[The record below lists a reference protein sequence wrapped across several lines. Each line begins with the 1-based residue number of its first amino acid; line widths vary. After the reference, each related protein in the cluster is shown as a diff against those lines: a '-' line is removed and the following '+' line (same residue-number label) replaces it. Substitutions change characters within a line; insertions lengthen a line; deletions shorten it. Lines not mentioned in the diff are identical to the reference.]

1 MGRRKGARKQMN
13 ISNIGIYDF
22 DESVVASGLPMMAE
36 YDEKWFKNEV
46 ELLAKCAD
54 ITSNPHFNRACKL
67 ASNPAG
73 SGHCNFLSGITVSM
87 NVTATVKWWEQF
99 QRYHFKQITSSA
111 STMHR
116 LRQMMQNGTIKFNK
130 NTAPAVIAPFMDMV
144 HDASITDEKLAYS
157 CPMGL
162 ELTAR
167 ITTNYLQL
175 KTIWNQRHNHKLT
188 EWKDFCRFIESLPF
202 APELI
207 TTNKGE

>member
-1 MGRRKGARKQMN
+1 MEITNLR
-13 ISNIGIYDF
+13 IYDMY
-22 DESVVASGLPMMAE
+22 ESIVASGLPMMAE
-36 YDEKWFKNEV
+36 YNEKWIADEIKN
-46 ELLAKCAD
+46 LAECED
-54 ITSNPHFNRACKL
+54 ITENPHFKRACKL
-67 ASNPAG
+67 AANPPG
-73 SGHCNFLSGITVSM
+73 SGHNNWLTGVVVSCD
-87 NVTATVKWWEQF
+87 VTAAVKWWEQF

-116 LRQMMQNGTIKFNK
+116 LRTMMQNGTIKFNK

-175 KTIWNQRHNHKLT
+175 KTIKNQRKNHKLT
-188 EWKDFCRFIESLPF
+188 EWRIFIDWINTLPF
-202 APELI
+202 AEEFI
-207 TTNKGE
+207 G

>member
-1 MGRRKGARKQMN
+1 MN

-22 DESVVASGLPMMAE
+22 NESVVASGLPMMAE
-36 YDEKWFKNEV
+36 YSEKWFENEV

-54 ITSNPHFNRACKL
+54 ITSNPHFKRAVKL
-67 ASNPAG
+67 ASNPVG
-73 SGHCNFLSGITVSM
+73 SGHLNALSGIVVSF
-87 NVTATVKWWEQF
+87 NITATVKWWEQF
-99 QRYHFKQITSSA
+99 QRYHFKQITSSM

-175 KTIWNQRHNHKLT
+175 KTIYNQRKSHKLT
-188 EWKDFCRFIESLPF
+188 EWRDFCRFIESLPF
-202 APELI
+202 AVELI
-207 TTNKGE
+207 TGGNK

>member
-1 MGRRKGARKQMN
+1 MN

-22 DESVVASGLPMMAE
+22 NESIVASGLPMMAE
-36 YDEKWFKNEV
+36 YDEKWFENEV

-54 ITSNPHFNRACKL
+54 ITSNPHFKRAVKL
-67 ASNPAG
+67 ASNPVG
-73 SGHCNFLSGITVSM
+73 SGHLNALSGIVVSF
-87 NVTATVKWWEQF
+87 NITATVKWWEQF
-99 QRYHFKQITSSA
+99 QRYHFKQITSSM

-175 KTIWNQRHNHKLT
+175 KTIYSQRHNHKLT
-188 EWKDFCRFIESLPF
+188 EWRDFCGFIESLPF
-202 APELI
+202 AKELI
-207 TTNKGE
+207 LTTKGE

>member
-1 MGRRKGARKQMN
+1 MN
-13 ISNIGIYDF
+13 ISNIQIYDF
-22 DESVVASGLPMMAE
+22 NESVVASGLPMMAE
-36 YDEKWFKNEV
+36 YDPRWFENEV

-54 ITSNPHFNRACKL
+54 ITSNPHFKRAAKL

-87 NVTATVKWWEQF
+87 NVTATNVWWMQME
-99 QRYHFKQITSSA
+99 RYHFVQIVSSQ
-111 STMHR
+111 SKMHR
-116 LRQMMQNGTIKFNK
+116 LRQMAASGNK
-130 NTAPAVIAPFMDMV
+130 NIYHDKV
-144 HDASITDEKLAYS
+144 HPDYHLDTEETFDDEYLAYN

-175 KTIWNQRHNHKLT
+175 KTIYSQRHNHKLT

-207 TTNKGE
+207 ITNKGE